1 MTNVII
7 SLVLWL
13 GAHAASATTTD
24 AACAARIETPR
35 INASSL
41 RFDNEALGDEGVK
54 FFSEALKSSPL
65 YALLLSLESSVPDIT
80 KTVEY
85 LGLFNETHHLNEQ
98 FADLLIEVK
107 KSNQLLTSLV
117 NKNQPN

>member
-7 SLVLWL
+7 SLVLGL
-13 GAHAASATTTD
+13 SAFGASAATTD
-24 AACAARIETPR
+24 AACAARTETPH
-35 INASSL
+35 ISAPSL
-41 RFDNEALGDEGVK
+41 KFDNEALGDEGVK

-65 YALLLSLESSVPDIT
+65 YTLLLSLESSVPDIT

-85 LGLFNETHHLNEQ
+85 IGLFNEAHHLNEQ